1 MAQDNSPLQADVR
14 PVQQPMAG
22 YQQPV
27 MDDEEESINISD
39 FFSLCMRCWK
49 WFAFSVFVCL
59 CIGALYVLSAPKI
72 YTRSA
77 QVMVQ
82 DDDAKPSGV
91 AAALSDVGLF
101 TTPTNVANELLA
113 FQSPALIGDVIER
126 LDLRANYVYRK
137 GLRPVS
143 LYGDSLVLDV
153 VFPDVTNTQGVS
165 MKMKIAGD
173 KVEVSDMRFNKIE
186 SDDKIAVALG
196 DTVKTI
202 AGRMI
207 INAGPNYRK
216 DFDETINFSFKS
228 MSASIADYQA
238 KLTEALSNDD
248 ATVID
253 FTIKDDNVQRAD
265 DFLTTIIDIY
275 NEKWVDQ
282 KEQMAVATSNF
293 INERLNVIEKELGH
307 VDSDIAA
314 YKSEHLVPDVQAASE
329 MYMANAN
336 ENTKRQLDVQT
347 QIDITRYLLEYMQ
360 APENRGKLLPAN
372 LGIEN
377 QGIASQITEYNNLQ
391 LERDQLLTSTGENS
405 PLVKDRDSS
414 LASIKAALASSLRT
428 QVKML
433 QTQLSALVRSD
444 RTTNAKIASSP
455 SQGKYLLSV
464 ERQQKVK
471 ESLYLFLLQKRE
483 ENELSL
489 AFTPYNTRTI
499 TPPMGPSLPT
509 SPVTRNVLLIAI
521 VIGLLIPA
529 VVLFL
534 SETLNN
540 RIRSRD
546 DLVNV
551 RAPFIGE
558 IPEEVSSKSRINRWR
573 RRWRDNVG
581 KESRIEDAPTL
592 LVKPHGHSIINESFR
607 MVRSNLEFMTR
618 NGKNKIAMVTSFNPG
633 SGKSFVAL
641 NLGSAMAIK
650 RKGAR
655 VLVIDLDL
663 RRASLSK
670 VVGNQAPGVSDY
682 LSEATDNIDQLVR
695 TTDQEGLY
703 MIPVGTIPPNPSEL
717 LYSSRLQHMLD
728 KLRAEYDFII
738 LDCPP
743 SDIVADATIITPLA
757 DMTVFVVRA
766 GLLDRRLL
774 PELNRMYETHRF
786 NNLMVLLNG
795 TTSIAAPYRRYAY
808 SNYYTNIVVVR

>member
-59 CIGALYVLSAPKI
+59 CIGALYVLSVPKI

-82 DDDAKPSGV
+82 DYDAKPSGV

-137 GLRPVS
+137 GLRPIS

-216 DFDETINFSFKS
+216 DFDETINFSFNS
-228 MSASIADYQA
+228 MSAAIAAYQA

-293 INERLNVIEKELGH
+293 INERLNVIERELGH

-551 RAPFIGE
+551 LAPFIGE

-808 SNYYTNIVVVR
+808 SNYYTNK